1 MKSKEHI
8 EKFDESM
15 EESLGE
21 SPKPFAVDDVVSVMV
36 ITVAVVAVLI
46 ALLQT
51 MIVQLHLMIV
61 VAIMEQQQLFNQIQ
75 ETADNLEDKARF
87 LSYPIPKAI
96 VEEWEKNN

>member
-36 ITVAVVAVLI
+36 ITVAVLI

>member
-1 MKSKEHI
+1 MKLKEHI

-51 MIVQLHLMIV
+51 MIVHI
-61 VAIMEQQQLFNQIQ
+61 
-75 ETADNLEDKARF
+75 
-87 LSYPIPKAI
+87 
-96 VEEWEKNN
+96 